1 MKYVVEK
8 PKEGSAKQPVLLIM
22 HGYGADENDLLSIAS
37 HLPQKL
43 LVISLQAPIPLA
55 WGGYSWYHLTQTA
68 TGLHGDNAS
77 RHESEEVL
85 MKALP
90 VLITQQG
97 GDLQN
102 VILLGF
108 SQGAAMCYA
117 LVGKQ
122 NLDSIGIKVK
132 GVAALSGYIPADVIP
147 FLEKKELSAIPF
159 FLSHGEYDD
168 LIPPEAMEQ
177 AQTVLTECNAPVTSK
192 LYQVGHGLTEETI
205 EDLKNWFEKILWQLI

>member
-1 MKYVVEK
+1 MKYVIEK
-8 PKEGSAKQPVLLIM
+8 PKGENANPPVLVIM
-22 HGYGADENDLLSIAS
+22 HGYGADEYDLLSIAS
-37 HLPQKL
+37 HLPQKF

-77 RHESEEVL
+77 RHESEDIV
-85 MKALP
+85 MKELP
-90 VLITQQG
+90 KLITKQG

-117 LVGKQ
+117 LVGKHD
-122 NLDSIGIKVK
+122 LESIGIKVK

-147 FLEKKELSAIPF
+147 SLEKKDLSAIPF
-159 FLSHGEYDD
+159 FLSHGEHDD
-168 LIPPEAMEQ
+168 LIAPEAMQQ
-177 AQTVLTECNAPVTSK
+177 AQRVLTECNALVTSK

-205 EDLKNWFEKILWQLI
+205 EDLKNWFEKFS